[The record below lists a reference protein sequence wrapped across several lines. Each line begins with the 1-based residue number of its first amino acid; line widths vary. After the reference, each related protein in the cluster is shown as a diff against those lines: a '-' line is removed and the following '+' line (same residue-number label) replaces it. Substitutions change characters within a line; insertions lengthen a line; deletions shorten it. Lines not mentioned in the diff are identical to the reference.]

1 MTEFKNPERAFE
13 DAPRMGRPSTITTQE
28 NIEAVEWIVM
38 RNQQVSDGRVAE
50 ELAIPKTIIHE
61 IMDNQLGMKKVCT
74 RWILKL
80 LTLIQRANRVDCCQE
95 LLQQREVN
103 PDNVFNSIVT
113 GDESWIHH
121 YNPPSQLEAKVWKR
135 LGEQT
140 PTRLRQERSAGNKM
154 MIIFWDKRWC
164 SAHRVSATWNHD

>member
-1 MTEFKNPERAFE
+1 MNTNEISKEVDNVYKGSVPSYRTLANWVTEFKNPERAFE

-61 IMDNQLGMKKVCT
+61 VMDNQLGMKNVCT

-80 LTLIQRANRVDCCQE
+80 LTPIQRTNLMDCCQE
-95 LLQQREVN
+95 LLQ
-103 PDNVFNSIVT
+103 
-113 GDESWIHH
+113 
-121 YNPPSQLEAKVWKR
+121 
-135 LGEQT
+135 
-140 PTRLRQERSAGNKM
+140 
-154 MIIFWDKRWC
+154 
-164 SAHRVSATWNHD
+164 